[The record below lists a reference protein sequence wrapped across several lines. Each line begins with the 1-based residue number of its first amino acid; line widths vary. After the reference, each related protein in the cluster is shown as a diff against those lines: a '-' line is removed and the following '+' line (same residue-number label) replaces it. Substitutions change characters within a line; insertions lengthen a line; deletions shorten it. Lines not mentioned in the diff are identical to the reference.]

1 MQRHM
6 HRRHLEL
13 ATIVL
18 VCYWR
23 RLLVSLICVSIFKL
37 VSYQNISIQCMYTV
51 PIHIQVVFG
60 GILHDFTS
68 VFKDRSVYVLNM
80 CNSMYNVYVSCI
92 SFLVIRLL
100 INIMLLWKR
109 SFRWYW
115 VFYLI
120 PTNMSESWRICRLGW
135 SYNCE
140 FSSINT

>member
-1 MQRHM
+1 
-6 HRRHLEL
+6 
-13 ATIVL
+13 
-18 VCYWR
+18 
-23 RLLVSLICVSIFKL
+23 
-37 VSYQNISIQCMYTV
+37 MYTV

-120 PTNMSESWRICRLGW
+120 PTNMSES
-135 SYNCE
+135 
-140 FSSINT
+140 